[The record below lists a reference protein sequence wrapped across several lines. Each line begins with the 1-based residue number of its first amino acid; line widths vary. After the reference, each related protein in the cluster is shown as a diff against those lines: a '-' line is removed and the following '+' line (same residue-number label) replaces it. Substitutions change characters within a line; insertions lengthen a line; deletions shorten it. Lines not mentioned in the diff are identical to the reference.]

1 MTGMCFVFEE
11 NDNEFENCNI
21 SKNPINLKKDSSLV
35 LSLNE
40 ETAKSVELSGGK
52 GSSLSQLMH
61 LREKLREEKSENNFK
76 VPNGIIVTT
85 NAYKEMIKETNLETD
100 INRLEKLAFS
110 QSRDNLK
117 NECENLVQLISK
129 QKLPKSIRTQIEKKL
144 NQTFD
149 NFENKL
155 FAVRSSASGEDSEE
169 MSAAGQMITYL
180 GVKGFLES

>member
-11 NDNEFENCNI
+11 NDNEFEKCNI
-21 SKNPINLKKDSSLV
+21 SKKAIDLKKDSSLV

-40 ETAKSVELSGGK
+40 EMAKSVELSGGK
-52 GSSLSQLMH
+52 GSSLPQLIQ
-61 LREKLREEKSENNFK
+61 LSEKLTKEKSENNFK

-100 INRLEKLAFS
+100 INKLEKIAFS

-129 QKLPKSIRTQIEKKL
+129 HKLPQNIRTEIKNKL

-169 MSAAGQMITYL
+169 MSAAGQMTTYL
-180 GVKGFLES
+180 GVKGF